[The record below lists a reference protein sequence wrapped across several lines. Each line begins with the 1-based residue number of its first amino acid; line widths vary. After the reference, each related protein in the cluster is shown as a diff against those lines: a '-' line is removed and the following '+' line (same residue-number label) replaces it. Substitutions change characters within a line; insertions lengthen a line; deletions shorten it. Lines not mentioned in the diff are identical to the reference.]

1 MTVRLPSPGP
11 EPDASQ
17 LAGAQA
23 TCFLTCFLP
32 PCSTPQEE
40 YQRMFSSRRQQRMQ
54 ELQRQLKATT
64 VPGFYPTQEELPGR
78 GALLLELR
86 SLKLLERQQL
96 VRQQVE
102 SEQLLEIMPLQDRQY
117 RTFVSRSHRSRVD
130 MVRQYE
136 RGASDKM
143 AERTQAMK
151 DMRRQISGGGHG
163 TAWRGGHHTNV
174 FTCPDLL

>member
-1 MTVRLPSPGP
+1 
-11 EPDASQ
+11 
-17 LAGAQA
+17 
-23 TCFLTCFLP
+23 
-32 PCSTPQEE
+32 
-40 YQRMFSSRRQQRMQ
+40 MFVSRRQQRMQ

-64 VPGFYPTQEELPGR
+64 VPGFYPAQEEQQGR

-136 RGASDKM
+136 RGATDKM

-151 DMRRQISGGGHG
+151 DMRRQISGEGTWHG
-163 TAWRGGHHTNV
+163 MAWRGGHHISV
-174 FTCPDLL
+174 YTCRALL